1 MNMPRGH
8 SISRRL
14 TLMNMAVSGTA
25 LLLAC
30 AAFFAY
36 DLYTFRD
43 TLENN
48 RSIVAQIISANT
60 TSALAFDDSRSAE
73 LTLSALKASPN
84 ILSATIFRMDGKLFA
99 AYKRPDTDDGGKPPE
114 IPPGQVQ
121 VVSFGTY
128 ELRLARLILLDGKPT
143 GIVYIRSDLI
153 ELQNRL
159 LRYAGIV
166 AGVLVASLLAA
177 WLISSLSRRTI
188 SKPIVHLAS
197 LANRV
202 SKEKNYAVRATQT
215 VERGELATLI
225 GAFNEMLEQIQ
236 QRDAALQ
243 KAQEEL
249 ENRVQERTAQLAAAN
264 KELEAFSYSVSHD
277 LRAPLRHID
286 GFSSVLAQKYGPT
299 LDSTAQQYLG
309 RIREGAKHMGHL
321 IDDLLNMARIGRQP
335 AVMKPTDT
343 RPLVNNAIDA
353 LKPEYEGRHIDWRIR
368 PLPTVECDPGLM
380 KIVFTNLL
388 SNAVKYTRR
397 KETATI
403 EVGQFIE
410 GGSPV
415 IYVRDNGAG
424 FEQTYADKLFGVF
437 QRLHRAEDF
446 EGTGVGLATVRR
458 IIDKHGGRIWAQ
470 GKVDDGATFF
480 FTLKSVGPNEVNHAK

>member
-1 MNMPRGH
+1 
-8 SISRRL
+8 
-14 TLMNMAVSGTA
+14 MNMAVSGTA

-36 DLYTFRD
+36 DLYTFRE
-43 TLENN
+43 TLERN
-48 RSIVAQIISANT
+48 RSIQAQIVGANT
-60 TSALAFDDSRSAE
+60 TSALAFDEPKSAE
-73 LTLSALKASPN
+73 VTLSVLKASPN
-84 ILSATIFRMDGKLFA
+84 VLSAAVYTMDGKPFA
-99 AYKRPDTDDGGKPPE
+99 SYRRPDAVGGGTPPA
-114 IPPGQVQ
+114 IPPGQMQ
-121 VVSFGTY
+121 VVSFGAS
-128 ELRLARLILLDGKPT
+128 ELKLARLILLDGKPI
-143 GIVYIRSDLI
+143 GIVYIRSDLL
-153 ELQNRL
+153 ELKNRFL
-159 LRYAGIV
+159 SYAGIV

-188 SKPIVHLAS
+188 SKPIID
-197 LANRV
+197 LANVAHRV
-202 SKEKNYAVRATQT
+202 SKEKNYSVRAIPT

-236 QRDAALQ
+236 QRDAALH
-243 KAQEEL
+243 KAQDDL
-249 ENRVQERTAQLAAAN
+249 EHRVEERTAQLAAAN

-286 GFSSVLAQKYGPT
+286 GFSSVLSQKYGPT
-299 LDSTAQQYLG
+299 LDPTAQQYLG
-309 RIREGAKHMGHL
+309 RIREGAKHMGNL
-321 IDDLLNMARIGRQP
+321 IDDLLNMARIGRQ
-335 AVMKPTDT
+335 AAIMKPTDT
-343 RPLVNNAIDA
+343 RPLVYNVIDA
-353 LKPEYEGRHIDWRIR
+353 LKPEYEGRHIDWRIK

-380 KIVFTNLL
+380 KIVFANLL

-403 EVGQFIE
+403 EVGEFIE
-410 GGSPV
+410 GGAHV

-480 FTLKSVGPNEVNHAK
+480 FTLKSAEIKSLESQEVKHA